1 MASNRKML
9 QMLLKKLDVQSDTA
23 ADGQAAVDMVLGDL
37 SKFRL
42 VFMDNLMPLMVG
54 RPAPVSRS
62 VLTLCVCRS
71 FEQE

>member
-1 MASNRKML
+1 ML

-54 RPAPVSRS
+54 RPAAPS
-62 VLTLCVCRS
+62 
-71 FEQE
+71 

>member
-1 MASNRKML
+1 VASNRKML

-23 ADGQAAVDMVLGDL
+23 ADGQAAVDLVLGDL

-54 RPAPVSRS
+54 RPARS
-62 VLTLCVCRS
+62 ILTLCVP
-71 FEQE
+71 